1 MTSHNSSIPR
11 VLALADDLTGA
22 NDVMARFAM
31 AGLDCLTIPHPEA
44 VDFQALPQA
53 QAVAINTRSR
63 HIPAAEAR
71 ERVQKL
77 AEAALKAGIP
87 FLYKKTDST
96 MRGNVGAEL
105 EGLHA
110 AAKAQLSEPQPIL
123 FAPAL
128 PSAKRTVAEGMLF
141 VEGTPVAQT
150 AFSQDP
156 LHPVRHSRIADLLG
170 ENGSIRTESVMLRA
184 LRSGTWMPAEDTPCY
199 ICDAETD
206 EDLEAIFEAGLEAG
220 FGRLWAGPAGI
231 SGPLAA
237 HLAGENPRPAARLTG
252 EGPLLVLNGSMA
264 GQALKQ
270 VRYALDHGFAGH
282 RVSPEEVIAEGVPNL
297 DDVITA
303 LGEGRDLV
311 IHTLLKLTEL
321 PRYFQ
326 AGEDAGLTARDFS
339 RHLSTTLGGIGAE
352 LIRQC
357 GGSLGGVVI
366 CGGETAQQ
374 VLDQL
379 NDPPL
384 RMIREVRLGVN
395 AMRMQLQPGS
405 TPDAADTGEPA
416 STLNFITKS
425 GAFAEPELFT
435 EIKSCLKN

>member
-1 MTSHNSSIPR
+1 
-11 VLALADDLTGA
+11 LT
-22 NDVMARFAM
+22 
-31 AGLDCLTIPHPEA
+31 
-44 VDFQALPQA
+44 QA
-53 QAVAINTRSR
+53 
-63 HIPAAEAR
+63 
-71 ERVQKL
+71 
-77 AEAALKAGIP
+77 
-87 FLYKKTDST
+87 
-96 MRGNVGAEL
+96 
-105 EGLHA
+105 
-110 AAKAQLSEPQPIL
+110 QPIL

-128 PSAKRTVAEGMLF
+128 PSAKRTVAEGLLF

-156 LHPVRHSRIADLLG
+156 LHPVRHSGIADLLA
-170 ENGSIRTESVMLRA
+170 ENGSIPTEPVMLRTI
-184 LRSGTWMPAEDTPCY
+184 RSGTWAPNGETPCY

-206 EDLEAIFEAGLEAG
+206 EDLEMIFEAGLEAG

-237 HLAGENPRPAARLTG
+237 HLAGENPQPAAQLTG
-252 EGPLLVLNGSMA
+252 QGPLLVLNGSMA
-264 GQALKQ
+264 GQALNQ
-270 VRYALDHGFAGH
+270 VRYALDHDFAGH
-282 RVSPEEVIAEGVPNL
+282 RVSPEQVIADGVPNL
-297 DDVITA
+297 DGVISA
-303 LGEGRDLV
+303 LNEGRDMI

-339 RHLSTTLGGIGAE
+339 RNLSTTLGGIGAQ

-357 GGSLGGVVI
+357 GSRLGAVVI
-366 CGGETAQQ
+366 CGGETAQH

-379 NDPPL
+379 DDPPL

-395 AMRMQLQPGS
+395 AMQMQIGS
-405 TPDAADTGEPA
+405 NRNPWDPADPT

-425 GAFAEPELFT
+425 GAFAEPELFV